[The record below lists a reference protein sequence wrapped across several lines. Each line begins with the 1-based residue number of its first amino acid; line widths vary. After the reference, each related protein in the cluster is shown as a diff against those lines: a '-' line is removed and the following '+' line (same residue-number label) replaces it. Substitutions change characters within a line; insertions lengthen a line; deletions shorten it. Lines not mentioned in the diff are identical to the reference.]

1 MGNKKKLKKELGLL
15 DVFSIST
22 GAMFSSGFF
31 LLPGIA
37 SQYTGPSIFLAY
49 LVAGILIIPS
59 MLSIAEI
66 STALPRSGGTYFFL
80 DRSLGPMMGT
90 IGGIGSYFAIVL
102 KTTFAIVGIGAYTLI
117 FFDVPVKMVAIA
129 STLFFMIFNLISTK
143 NTSKLQNFFVSV
155 LVIILTVFILDG
167 IYNAF
172 FSEAVSSK
180 EVLKNNFSPLFT
192 QGFTGIITTAG
203 FVFVSYLG
211 LTEISSVA
219 EEIKNPEKNIPLG
232 MVLSLLVTGAI
243 YVLGVF
249 VMVAVINPDKLST
262 EMAPAATAAAEL
274 FKWLPENA
282 GGYLMIGAAM
292 AAFASTGNAGLM
304 SSSRFPMAMGRDKL
318 LPKTFAKV
326 GNKGT
331 PVAAI
336 ILTTA
341 FIIVFIIFLTE
352 EGIVKLASTFQ
363 LVIFIF
369 INFAVIVFR
378 QSNISSYDP
387 GYKSPLYPAM
397 QIVGII
403 VSFILIIYMGWT
415 TILLTTAIIGLGYL
429 YFYFYAKKKV
439 KREGAI
445 FHWFAL
451 LGKNQNE
458 DLESEFMG
466 ILKEKGLRHGDPF
479 DKTIIHAKVTRLDEI
494 LNFEELTTS
503 VSEQFAEELKIES
516 ESLIKEFYATSPIEP
531 ALVIPG
537 VSILY
542 AKDKNIKSPALH
554 IVLCNYEPGI
564 RKPVHKGAI
573 SSEDYIRIFFF
584 LINPKDQPRQQ
595 LRMLSRLV
603 DIVERGNFHTDVME
617 TNGER
622 ALKEYLLHNERYTT
636 VELLK
641 DSTQEEL
648 IGKKLMEIKLPQGVL
663 VALIERNGETIT
675 PSGQTL
681 LQENDVLTIIGEPK
695 AINSLIHK
703 YFGKP

>member
-1 MGNKKKLKKELGLL
+1 MGDKKKLKKELGLL

-102 KTTFAIVGIGAYTLI
+102 KTTFAIVGIGAYTVI
-117 FFDVPVKMVAIA
+117 FFDVPVKMVAIT

-249 VMVAVINPDKLST
+249 VMVAIIDPNKLST

-341 FIIVFIIFLTE
+341 FIILFIIFLTE

-542 AKDKNIKSPALH
+542 AKDKNINSPALH

>member
-262 EMAPAATAAAEL
+262 EMAPAAAAAAEL